1 VNPLLKKIAGAWA
14 VKEAVE
20 YVQDRRQPKRSVFS
34 KLSSVLVLGAI
45 GGAGYYL
52 YKNGKLGPLVEK
64 VDGLRSSSSN
74 NTSST
79 TDAFQSA

>member
-1 VNPLLKKIAGAWA
+1 MNPLLKKVAGAWA
-14 VKEAVE
+14 IKEAVE

-34 KLSSVLVLGAI
+34 KLSPLLVLSAI

-64 VDGLRSSSSN
+64 VDELRSGSNSSS
-74 NTSST
+74 TS
-79 TDAFQSA
+79 DAFQSA

>member
-1 VNPLLKKIAGAWA
+1 MNPLLKKVAGAWA
-14 VKEAVE
+14 IKEAVE

-52 YKNGKLGPLVEK
+52 YKNGKLGPLVDK
-64 VDGLRSSSSN
+64 VDELRSSSSN
-74 NTSST
+74 NSST
-79 TDAFQSA
+79 SDAFQSA